1 MSEESEKKEWHI
13 KGSLDA
19 ELVVTPA
26 LPPDFHISLH
36 THDTPDGEST
46 IVELKMGSHPAPKI
60 ILYTSYACP
69 WAHRSQIALAELG
82 LEFET
87 VIIDISVPR
96 TPEYLAINPRGLV
109 PALSY
114 NGEILTESGVIS
126 QFLVDSH
133 PSHLEKT
140 SREEGGALQRA
151 RYNFFI
157 ETYFSKVAPHIM
169 KAGVAKSL
177 EEREQAASNAIDAI
191 AKEIE
196 PLVQNAAPFFGGSE
210 KLTFVE
216 VQVGSFLLRLLAF
229 SKYDGLLPKSLLTLE
244 EKAPAFWRWAN
255 AISKEK
261 SVTYIWDE
269 EATAKRMLER
279 YEKIRAA

>member
-1 MSEESEKKEWHI
+1 MSEEPEKKEWHI
-13 KGSLDA
+13 KDA

-26 LPPDFHISLH
+26 LPPDFQISLH
-36 THDTPDGEST
+36 THDTQDGEST

-60 ILYTSYACP
+60 TLYTSYDCP

-87 VIIDISVPR
+87 VIIDLSVPR
-96 TPEYLAINPRGLV
+96 PPEYLAINPRGLV

-126 QFLVDSH
+126 QFLVDAH

-157 ETYFSKVAPHIM
+157 ETYFSKVAPHVV
-169 KAGVAKSL
+169 KAGIGKTS
-177 EEREQAASNAIDAI
+177 EEREQAATNAIDAI
-191 AKEIE
+191 VKEIE

-216 VQVGSFLLRLLAF
+216 
-229 SKYDGLLPKSLLTLE
+229 KK
-244 EKAPAFWRWAN
+244 KAPAFWKWAN
-255 AISKEK
+255 AVSKEK

-269 EATAKRMLER
+269 EATAKRLLAR
-279 YEKIRAA
+279 YKKLREA

>member
-1 MSEESEKKEWHI
+1 MSEEPEKKEWHI

-26 LPPDFHISLH
+26 LPPDFQISLH

-60 ILYTSYACP
+60 TLYTSYDCP

-87 VIIDISVPR
+87 VIIDLSVPR
-96 TPEYLAINPRGLV
+96 PPEYLAINPRGLV

-126 QFLVDSH
+126 QFLVDAH

-157 ETYFSKVAPHIM
+157 ETYFSKVAPHVV
-169 KAGVAKSL
+169 KAGIGKTS
-177 EEREQAASNAIDAI
+177 EEREQAATNAIDAI
-191 AKEIE
+191 VKEIE

-229 SKYDGLLPKSLLTLE
+229 AKRDEFLPKSFLTLE
-244 EKAPAFWRWAN
+244 EKAPAFWKWAN
-255 AISKEK
+255 AVSKEK

-269 EATAKRMLER
+269 EATAKRLLAR
-279 YEKIRAA
+279 YKKLREA